1 MSYSDDDNC
10 SVSSTTSSLSGANQ
24 KMMCNFCKEEF
35 QQRAIF
41 NHLRKKHP
49 EDFILNIDTKNL
61 KDAINSKTYYTMDLL
76 VPDERDESE
85 SRFIKVYCIFGTN
98 TKTNRGFLATNRAEK
113 YIKETP
119 TAIKEHLIQMKALL
133 DAKLKDNTKKTLL
146 RGSKCIQIELKLA
159 YHFINY
165 SDSPLNLIKHKGED
179 ISAREARKEDY
190 LKRFLELVSSLPTD
204 PKRPLTKQEINKIY
218 DIKKSAERFFD
229 LLVHQVDFLY
239 DYPPWVETLYQTVCN
254 EHSPEG
260 RRYGDDRLYHKI
272 LTYPG
277 DIEN

>member
-10 SVSSTTSSLSGANQ
+10 SVSSKLSTSSMSLS
-24 KMMCNFCKEEF
+24 KMICNFCKEEF

-61 KDAINSKTYYTMDLL
+61 KDAINSKTYYIMDLL

-119 TAIKEHLIQMKALL
+119 TAIKEHLSQMKSLL
-133 DAKLKDNTKKTLL
+133 DIKLKDNTKKTLL

-165 SDSPLNLIKHKGED
+165 SDSPLKLVEHKGVD
-179 ISAREARKEDY
+179 ISSDTTRKED
-190 LKRFLELVSSLPTD
+190 LHKEFLAIVASLPTD

-229 LLVHQVDFLY
+229 GLVGLVDKLY
-239 DYPPWVETLYQTVCN
+239 EYPPWVETLYQTVCN

-260 RRYGDDRLYHKI
+260 RRYGEDRLYHKI

-277 DIEN
+277 DIEQ

>member
-10 SVSSTTSSLSGANQ
+10 SISSTTSSLSGANQ
-24 KMMCNFCKEEF
+24 KMICNFCKQEF

-49 EDFILNIDTKNL
+49 EDFILNIDIKNL

-85 SRFIKVYCIFGTN
+85 SRFIKVYCIFGKD

-119 TAIKEHLIQMKALL
+119 TAIKEHLSQMKSLL
-133 DAKLKDNTKKTLL
+133 DVKLKDASKKTLL
-146 RGSKCIQIELKLA
+146 RGSTCIQIELKLA

-165 SDSPLNLIKHKGED
+165 SDSPLKLLKHKGQD
-179 ISAREARKEDY
+179 ISNDEARKED
-190 LKRFLELVSSLPTD
+190 LHKEFLAIVSSLPID

-229 LLVHQVDFLY
+229 GLVGWVDKLY
-239 DYPPWVETLYQTVCN
+239 DYPPWVETLYHTVCN

-260 RRYGDDRLYHKI
+260 RRYGEERLYHKT
-272 LTYPG
+272 LSYPG
-277 DIEN
+277 NID